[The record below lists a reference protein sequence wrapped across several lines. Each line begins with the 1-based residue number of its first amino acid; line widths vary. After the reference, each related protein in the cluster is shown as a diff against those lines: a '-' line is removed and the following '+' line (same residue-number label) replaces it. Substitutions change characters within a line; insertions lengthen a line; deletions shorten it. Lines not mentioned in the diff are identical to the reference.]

1 MTIFNRS
8 VRSEISTPGSFGTPA
23 GQSQSGPGYTP
34 GLRDKLNIN
43 PEERMAVGDT
53 PQQVNHYQKQVIQ
66 KIF

>member
-1 MTIFNRS
+1 M
-8 VRSEISTPGSFGTPA
+8 RSEISTPGSFGTPA

-53 PQQVNHYQKQVIQ
+53 PQQVNHYQKQVILS
-66 KIF
+66 INFFLSFI